1 MKVTGKTTTLNVPNR
16 DVFTRFCNC
25 NNFGKFL
32 PDQIKDWQS
41 TEDYCQFSIPGIA
54 SLKVNIAEKIEFSKI
69 VFAANNDKNIPINI
83 SLNMNGND
91 LQTDIFAEIEADIP
105 IFLKP
110 MVEKPLQN
118 LVDMIA
124 DKLKTEN

>member
-1 MKVTGKTTTLNVPNR
+1 
-16 DVFTRFCNC
+16 
-25 NNFGKFL
+25 
-32 PDQIKDWQS
+32 
-41 TEDYCQFSIPGIA
+41 
-54 SLKVNIAEKIEFSKI
+54 
-69 VFAANNDKNIPINI
+69 
-83 SLNMNGND
+83 MNGND
-91 LQTDIFAEIEADIP
+91 LQTDIFAEIEADFP

>member
-1 MKVTGKTTTLNVPNR
+1 MKVTGKTTTLDVSNR

-54 SLKVNIAEKIEFSKI
+54 SLKVNIAEKVEFSKI